1 LKNDLGEETFVKR
14 KIIMISAI
22 LLALFVA
29 SVGVAGY
36 NRDVVVAAMHSNA
49 QNLGTVKK
57 SLEGGDYFATA
68 QALMAIAVTEH
79 SLLQQDPP
87 KGSKAEWDRIHGEVL
102 KAALR
107 GIGACAEEDM
117 NAVNSHVGT
126 IGSLIKEGHSTFRK
140 Q

>member
-68 QALMAIAVTEH
+68 QAL
-79 SLLQQDPP
+79 
-87 KGSKAEWDRIHGEVL
+87 
-102 KAALR
+102 R